1 MHFLSKLKRPQQE
14 TDFKLTASDHLNFGR
29 SYNRQLNGSICKIPD
44 SMIFRYGTAGFRY
57 FSPLLPLIVYR
68 IGAAMA
74 IIVNMYSPE
83 AYGIVFTASH
93 NSWRDNGVKIVYR
106 NGLMLPKQHVEFLE
120 YFVNLSDAECHK
132 ILDTPGLLETVLS
145 KENSRLAAEDKEL
158 RTLKDLID
166 AAVNAGYDPSV
177 SVSSKERLENKNNE
191 KRNIVILARDTRES
205 GEYLEQ
211 VFELGFKRISN
222 NIEIFK
228 AGYMPTATHH
238 FLVAHF
244 FDYEDPLA
252 TLLNKGFDDKTPTTI
267 HVDCANGV
275 GVHWVHEY
283 FKACR
288 HIDVKLYNNDL
299 EDKKLLNNECGADYV
314 QSLRLRPDGIDYQ
327 AFEPYTRF
335 YHLDGDCDRMVMT
348 FYCDKEQLHIFD
360 GDHLLLLFIAFI
372 RKVYENSNGYRIG
385 AVHTGYAN
393 SGLILAI
400 QKIAEDYP
408 CLINI
413 RTGTGV
419 AKLIKGSA
427 SADMAVYFEP
437 NGHGSIL
444 VSPCCKAEFMKS
456 PVAPLFELTNPAIGD
471 GIANIRAIEYMLC
484 KLGWSTKD
492 WLQNS
497 FERCPT
503 RLTKI
508 PVNSVLKYAS
518 HPKNEEILIQPACLQ
533 SYIEDTVRSFTTKYG
548 NCNVFLR
555 PSGTENYMR
564 LKVDMEKDDDPKA
577 LELLVS
583 VIENGVKLVEKLL

>member
-1 MHFLSKLKRPQQE
+1 MIP
-14 TDFKLTASDHLNFGR
+14 
-29 SYNRQLNGSICKIPD
+29 YNRASCKIPD
-44 SMIFRYGTAGFRY
+44 SMIFQYGTAGFRY
-57 FSPLLPLIVYR
+57 LSTYLPHIAYR

-74 IIVNMYSPE
+74 MIVNMYSPE

-93 NSWRDNGVKIVYR
+93 NPWRDNGVKIVYR

-120 YFVNLSDAECHK
+120 YFVNLSDEECHK

-145 KENSRLAAEDKEL
+145 KENSRIAAEDKEI

-166 AAVNAGYDPSV
+166 SAVNAGYDPSL
-177 SVSSKERLENKNNE
+177 SILTSEESIEKKNNE
-191 KRNIVILARDTRES
+191 KKNIVILARDTRES

-211 VFELGFKRISN
+211 VFESGFKRVSSD
-222 NIEIFK
+222 IELLK

-238 FLVAHF
+238 FYVSHY
-244 FDYEDPLA
+244 FDNEDPLA
-252 TLLNKGFDDKTPTTI
+252 ALLEKGFEDTTPTTI

-275 GVHWVHEY
+275 GTFWVEKY
-283 FKACR
+283 FKACP
-288 HIDVKLYNNDL
+288 HINVKLYNDAVR
-299 EDKKLLNNECGADYV
+299 DKKLLNNECGADYV
-314 QSLRLRPDGIDYQ
+314 QAIRLRPDGIDYQ
-327 AFEPYTRF
+327 SVEPYTRF

-348 FYCDKEQLHIFD
+348 FNDEDQHLHIFD
-360 GDHLLLLFIAFI
+360 GDHLLLLFISFI
-372 RKVYENSNGYRIG
+372 RKVYENSNGYKIG

-393 SGLILAI
+393 SGLVLAI
-400 QKIAEDYP
+400 NKIAEDYP

-419 AKLIKGSA
+419 AKLIKGSTA
-427 SADMAVYFEP
+427 ADMAVYFEP

-444 VSPCCKAEFMKS
+444 VSANCKEEFMKS
-456 PVAPLFELTNPAIGD
+456 AIAPLFELTNPAIGD
-471 GIANIRAIEYMLC
+471 GIANIRAVEYMLC
-484 KLGWSTKD
+484 QLGWSTKD
-492 WLQNS
+492 WLKNS

-508 PVNSVLKYAS
+508 PVKSVLNYAS
-518 HPKNEEILIQPACLQ
+518 HPKNEEILVKPSCLQ
-533 SYIEDTVRSFTTKYG
+533 SYIDDTVASFKLKYG

-564 LKVDMEKDDDPKA
+564 LKVDMEKGDDPKA

-583 VIENGVKLVEKLL
+583 VIQNGVRLVEKLL